1 MWILSWVRTLRIAGC
16 RKVWERTWAWSSH
29 NYEEM
34 LASLEPKARMH
45 PRGSLGGYGT
55 IGGTPG
61 HHLSVLLRSL
71 CVHFTLLPPCRLTSV
86 GTENECRNWGQIP
99 MTVIAS
105 NQQPLMKIVHPLIHN
120 VGSRSRRQ
128 VAFGAIIA
136 RANTLGWATLPL
148 TSNTGPTQET
158 QTQEGDL
165 SLARDIGDSPVQKHL
180 LPHCSKYYPS
190 ALAKRLKI
198 MSLTLESVNP
208 DCNLGSCGSSPASVI
223 CYQSLEKSVWPYN
236 V

>member
-105 NQQPLMKIVHPLIHN
+105 NQQPLMKIVYPLIHN

-165 SLARDIGDSPVQKHL
+165 PLPEILETPQFRSTCSHIAVNAIPPL
-180 LPHCSKYYPS
+180 LPSTWKLC
-190 ALAKRLKI
+190 L
-198 MSLTLESVNP
+198 SLW
-208 DCNLGSCGSSPASVI
+208 
-223 CYQSLEKSVWPYN
+223 KVWTQTII
-236 V
+236 